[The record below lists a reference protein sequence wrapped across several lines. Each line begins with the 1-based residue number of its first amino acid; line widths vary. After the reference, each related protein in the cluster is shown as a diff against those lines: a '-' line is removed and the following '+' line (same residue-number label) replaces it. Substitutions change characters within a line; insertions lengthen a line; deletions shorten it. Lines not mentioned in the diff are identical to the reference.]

1 MGEQIRRHLHGLDI
15 LRLVGPM
22 YFILECFEKLVE
34 TFCRLLDFFVCFFLR
49 HFWLASEIAKDWRVA
64 NVVPCLLK
72 KGGSREEE

>member
-34 TFCRLLDFFVCFFLR
+34 TFCRLLDFFVCFFSET
-49 HFWLASEIAKDWRVA
+49 FLASK
-64 NVVPCLLK
+64 
-72 KGGSREEE
+72 